1 MPAGCGNADR
11 SEGAR
16 RDATTPRRNLATV
29 PSQGDNVIRLDD
41 GEKGLSD
48 RTIARRLATL
58 SGLYGYLS
66 ACNLIGANPVPTGS
80 SISARTNRPR
90 ARTAPLIRKSR
101 TLPHRR

>member
-1 MPAGCGNADR
+1 MLIDQKAHAGMPLLL
-11 SEGAR
+11 EG
-16 RDATTPRRNLATV
+16 T
-29 PSQGDNVIRLDD
+29 SQRFPAKGDNVIRLDD

-66 ACNLIGANPVPTGS
+66 ACNLIGANLVPTGS

-90 ARTAPLIRKSR
+90 ARTAPLIRKPR